1 MRFYFYRTPAW
12 LRWCYPKRIWRID
25 TQERVLYLT
34 FDDGPH
40 PTATPFVLDTL
51 ARFGS
56 KATFFC
62 IGQNVIR
69 YPALYQRILDEGH
82 QVGNHTHR
90 HLNGWKTADQD
101 YVADIKEAAACI
113 KSGLFRPPYGRLR
126 SAQAKDVPAAL
137 SASFSANDQG
147 RIVMWDLLS
156 GDFDTRLSGADCFS
170 ICKERLRPGSIIV
183 MHDSEKAWPRLSIA
197 LPQLIGYAL
206 QQRYSFAAIE

>member
-1 MRFYFYRTPAW
+1 MRLYFYRTPAW
-12 LRWCYPKRIWRID
+12 LRRCFPKRIWRID
-25 TQERVLYLT
+25 TQEPVLYLT

-51 ARFGS
+51 ARFDC

-62 IGQNVIR
+62 IGQNVLR
-69 YPALYQRILDEGH
+69 YPALYRRILEEGH

-90 HLNGWKTADQD
+90 HLNGWKTDDQD

-113 KSGLFRPPYGRLR
+113 RSGLFRPPYGRLR
-126 SAQAKDVPAAL
+126 STQAKAVPSAL
-137 SASFSANDQG
+137 YVPFSATHQG

-170 ICKERLRPGSIIV
+170 ICKKRLRPGSIIV
-183 MHDSEKAWPRLSIA
+183 MHDSEKAWPRLSVA
-197 LPQLIGYAL
+197 LPLLIEHALGEGYTFKAM
-206 QQRYSFAAIE
+206 

>member
-126 SAQAKDVPAAL
+126 SAQAKAVPAAL

-197 LPQLIGYAL
+197 LPQLIEYAL
-206 QQRYSFAAIE
+206 QQGYSFAAIE